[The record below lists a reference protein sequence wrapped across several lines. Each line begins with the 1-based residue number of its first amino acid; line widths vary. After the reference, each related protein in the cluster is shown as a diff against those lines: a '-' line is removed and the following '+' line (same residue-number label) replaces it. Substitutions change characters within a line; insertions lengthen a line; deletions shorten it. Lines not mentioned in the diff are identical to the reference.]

1 MMRKRKYLT
10 PSIETSSFT
19 NLSILTGSDKVGLIT
34 GEGGNA
40 AKYYFLYL
48 DDDDMEE

>member
-10 PSIETSSFT
+10 PSIETSLFI

-40 AKYYFLYL
+40 AKHESANLW
-48 DDDDMEE
+48 DDELEE